1 LPDVWVSPSQ
11 LEDFNRLR
19 SEMAGR
25 LVKPRVVDDNQ
36 IESETLTVNAPLAY
50 LSDESDELDSIP
62 RNERIRGFDM
72 D

>member
-1 LPDVWVSPSQ
+1 
-11 LEDFNRLR
+11 
-19 SEMAGR
+19 MAGR